1 MTTEHK
7 IKQVLTDHLDIKTE
21 DFSIE
26 RAHRVG
32 KVKSQ
37 ADYKPRTVIAQ
48 FLSYKTREQVLNKK
62 KLLKGKNIY
71 IREDF
76 SDKIQEKRR
85 ELIPQMYEAR
95 RNNMIAS
102 LRYDKLI
109 TRPRMPTVGN
119 GNDEG

>member
-37 ADYKPRTVIAQ
+37 ADYKPRTVIAK

-95 RNNMIAS
+95 RNNMIAF

-119 GNDEG
+119 DNDEG